1 MQTKVIKIDSTNV
14 DSEKIKEASSL
25 IDGGGLVAFPT
36 ETVYG
41 IACRVRNN
49 TLSKLNIV
57 KGRDSSKHYTL
68 HISKKS
74 EIVKYVPTIDLRAK
88 KLIDKAWPG
97 PLTLVFELGFKD
109 IDKQKRILE
118 KEFFKN
124 LYKNNSIGIRC
135 PDNVIASML
144 LHETNNPVIAPS
156 ANLSGQKPAVNAEE
170 VLSKLSGKI
179 DLLIDAGPSKYKKSS
194 SVVKIGKKGV
204 EILRHGIFPKENLDK
219 MSVVNFLFVCTGNTC
234 RSPMAEGIFRKYL
247 AEKVQCKVDQ
257 LEQVGYK
264 VGSGGVMNT
273 SGFPA
278 SAGALAAC
286 ASKGI
291 DLSAHRNKGISK
303 ELIEESDYI
312 FVMEPGHKEHIIALN
327 HEAANKCFL
336 LASDKGIADP
346 IGQPQ
351 VFFNR
356 CADMIENAVKER
368 ISELII

>member
-49 TLSKLNIV
+49 TLSKLNSV

-156 ANLSGQKPAVNAEE
+156 ANLSGQKPA
-170 VLSKLSGKI
+170 
-179 DLLIDAGPSKYKKSS
+179 
-194 SVVKIGKKGV
+194 
-204 EILRHGIFPKENLDK
+204 
-219 MSVVNFLFVCTGNTC
+219 
-234 RSPMAEGIFRKYL
+234 
-247 AEKVQCKVDQ
+247 
-257 LEQVGYK
+257 
-264 VGSGGVMNT
+264 
-273 SGFPA
+273 
-278 SAGALAAC
+278 
-286 ASKGI
+286 
-291 DLSAHRNKGISK
+291 
-303 ELIEESDYI
+303 
-312 FVMEPGHKEHIIALN
+312 
-327 HEAANKCFL
+327 
-336 LASDKGIADP
+336 
-346 IGQPQ
+346 
-351 VFFNR
+351 
-356 CADMIENAVKER
+356 
-368 ISELII
+368 